1 MTSHQHPMPSHV
13 WVAIDIAKYWNAAL
27 VELPDGR
34 QQRFR
39 FTHCLEDYDRLVGLL
54 RSFSVPCRIAFEPTA
69 DYHRTLGFRLVRE
82 GFEVCL
88 VSSVAGARL
97 REAIFNSWDKNDP
110 KDAEV
115 ILRLLKQGITQRFYD
130 PLIHEIHDLQELS
143 KTYHLISR
151 ARTRLQHS
159 LQNHYLPLYFPEIE
173 RYWNTTR
180 NDWFVRFMLRFTT
193 PATIQSLSREA
204 FVEAAWDI
212 VGRKVNKR
220 AQLEELYELAQ
231 RSIGL
236 PIREDSLAV
245 EAFRLQLSRYRAF
258 NEQRAVLEQRAHQ
271 LLEQR
276 ADYQRL
282 RTLPGVGP
290 ITALVILAEA
300 GDLRRFRHH
309 RQFLKFCG
317 LDLAKSQSGV
327 CRGRE
332 TLSKRGNARLRC
344 VLWQAALSAVRM
356 RENSFRDKY
365 ARYINTDPDN
375 ADLRR
380 KARTAVTAKMARVAY
395 ALIKSDRPYRC
406 RFEEGLPS
414 GSIPL
419 RTAVEAIRTS

>member
-1 MTSHQHPMPSHV
+1 MTSNQHPTPPHV
-13 WVAIDIAKYWNAAL
+13 WVAIDIAKHWNAAL
-27 VELPDGR
+27 VEHPDGR

-39 FTHCLEDYDRLVGLL
+39 FTHCLDDYDRLVKLL
-54 RSFSVPCRIAFEPTA
+54 RSFVLPCRIAFEPTA
-69 DYHRTLGFRLVRE
+69 DFHRTLGFRLVRE

-110 KDAEV
+110 KAAEV

-130 PLIHEIHDLQELS
+130 PLVHEIHDLQEFS
-143 KTYHLISR
+143 KTYYQISR
-151 ARTRLQHS
+151 SRTRLQHT
-159 LQNHYLPLYFPEIE
+159 LLNHYLPLYFPEIE

-180 NDWFVRFMLRFTT
+180 NDWFVRLMLRFPT
-193 PATIQSLSREA
+193 PLTICSLTLDA
-204 FVEAAWDI
+204 FVKTAWDL

-236 PIREDSLAV
+236 PVRQDSLAI
-245 EAFRLQLSRYRAF
+245 ETFRLQLSRYRAF
-258 NEQRAVLEQRAHQ
+258 NEQRSALEKRAHE
-271 LLEQR
+271 LLR
-276 ADYQRL
+276 DRTDYQRL
-282 RTLPGVGP
+282 CSLPGVGS

-300 GDLRRFRHH
+300 GDLRRFKHH

-317 LDLAKSQSGV
+317 LDLAKSQSGNS
-327 CRGRE
+327 RGRE

-344 VLWQAALSAVRM
+344 ALWQAALTAVRM

-365 ARYINTDPDN
+365 ARYITRDPDN

-395 ALIKSDRPYRC
+395 ALIKFDRPYRC
-406 RFEEGLPS
+406 RFEQGLPS
-414 GSIPL
+414 GSTSL
-419 RTAVEAIRTS
+419 NWAVEAVRTS

>member
-1 MTSHQHPMPSHV
+1 
-13 WVAIDIAKYWNAAL
+13 VAIDIAKYSNAVL
-27 VELPDGR
+27 VEHPDGR

-39 FTHCLEDYDRLVGLL
+39 FAHCLADYDRLVGLL
-54 RSFSVPCRIAFEPTA
+54 HSLCLPCRIAFEPTA
-69 DYHRTLGFRLVRE
+69 DFHRTLGFRLLKE
-82 GFEVCL
+82 GFEVYL

-97 REAIFNSWDKNDP
+97 REAMFNSWDKNDP

-115 ILRLLKQGITQRFYD
+115 ILRLLKQGMTQRFYD
-130 PLIHEIHDLQELS
+130 PLIHDIHDLQELS
-143 KTYHLISR
+143 KTYYQISR
-151 ARTRLQHS
+151 SRTRLQHS
-159 LQNHYLPLYFPEIE
+159 LLNHYLPLYFPEIE

-180 NDWFVRFMLRFTT
+180 NDWFIRLLLRFPT
-193 PATIQSLSREA
+193 PQTICSLTCET
-204 FVEAAWDI
+204 FLEAAWDL

-236 PIREDSLAV
+236 PVREDSLAV
-245 EAFRLQLSRYRAF
+245 ETFRIQLSRYQAF
-258 NEQRAVLEQRAHQ
+258 NEHRAALEQRAHEV
-271 LLEQR
+271 LHAR
-276 ADYQRL
+276 TDYQLL

-317 LDLAKSQSGV
+317 LDLAKSQSGMS
-327 CRGRE
+327 RGRE
-332 TLSKRGNARLRC
+332 SLSKRGNARLRC
-344 VLWQAALSAVRM
+344 ALWQAALTAARM
-356 RENSFRDKY
+356 RENSFRDKFS
-365 ARYINTDPDN
+365 RYITTNPED

-395 ALIKSDRPYRC
+395 ALIKSNRPYR
-406 RFEEGLPS
+406 RHFETGLPS

-419 RTAVEAIRTS
+419 NRAVEAFGTS

>member
-1 MTSHQHPMPSHV
+1 MTSQQHPTPSLV
-13 WVAIDIAKYWNAAL
+13 WVAIDIAKHWNSAL
-27 VELPDGR
+27 VEHPDGR

-39 FTHCLEDYDRLVGLL
+39 FTHCLDDYDRLVGLL
-54 RSFSVPCRIAFEPTA
+54 RTFPVPCRIAFEPTA
-69 DYHRTLGFRLVRE
+69 DFHRTLGFRLLTE
-82 GFEVCL
+82 GFEVYL

-115 ILRLLKQGITQRFYD
+115 ILRLLKQGMTQRFYD
-130 PLIHEIHDLQELS
+130 PLIHQIHDLQELS
-143 KTYHLISR
+143 KAYHQISR
-151 ARTRLQHS
+151 SRTRLQHS
-159 LQNHYLPLYFPEIE
+159 LLNHYLPLYFPEIE

-180 NDWFVRFMLRFTT
+180 NDWFVRLLLRFPT
-193 PATIQSLSREA
+193 PQTIQSLTREA
-204 FVEAAWDI
+204 FVAAAWDL

-220 AQLEELYELAQ
+220 AQLEELYEISQ

-236 PIREDSLAV
+236 PVREDSLAI
-245 EAFRLQLSRYRAF
+245 ESFRLQLSRYQAF
-258 NEQRAVLEQRAHQ
+258 NEHRAALEQRAHE
-271 LLEQR
+271 LLQPR
-276 ADYQRL
+276 TDYQRL

-300 GDLRRFRHH
+300 GDLRRFKHH

-327 CRGRE
+327 TRGRE

-344 VLWQAALSAVRM
+344 ALWQAALSAVRM

-365 ARYINTDPDN
+365 SRYITSDPEN

-395 ALIKSDRPYRC
+395 ALIKFDQPYRC
-406 RFEEGLPS
+406 RFEQALPS

-419 RTAVEAIRTS
+419 RSCRRGQ

>member
-1 MTSHQHPMPSHV
+1 
-13 WVAIDIAKYWNAAL
+13 
-27 VELPDGR
+27 
-34 QQRFR
+34 
-39 FTHCLEDYDRLVGLL
+39 
-54 RSFSVPCRIAFEPTA
+54 
-69 DYHRTLGFRLVRE
+69 
-82 GFEVCL
+82 
-88 VSSVAGARL
+88 
-97 REAIFNSWDKNDP
+97 
-110 KDAEV
+110 
-115 ILRLLKQGITQRFYD
+115 
-130 PLIHEIHDLQELS
+130 
-143 KTYHLISR
+143 
-151 ARTRLQHS
+151 
-159 LQNHYLPLYFPEIE
+159 
-173 RYWNTTR
+173 
-180 NDWFVRFMLRFTT
+180 MLRFTI
-193 PATIQSLSREA
+193 PAAIQSLTRET

-220 AQLEELYELAQ
+220 AQLEELYEIAQ

-236 PIREDSLAV
+236 PVKEDSLAV

-258 NEQRAVLEQRAHQ
+258 NEQRAALERRAHEI
-271 LLEQR
+271 LEQR

-365 ARYINTDPDN
+365 ARYITSDPDN

-419 RTAVEAIRTS
+419 RSCRRGH